1 MKKSLEQI
9 AVEDARY
16 SPRGVKFVYEGLGFT
31 ANKLTDE
38 PSHVTG
44 QTLCK
49 GLKQLALKKWGRL
62 TMMVL
67 TDWNI
72 NSTRDFGE
80 IVYLLIKHKWMSAQP
95 TDTIKDFDKV
105 YDFKTTFKDNF
116 KF

>member
-1 MKKSLEQI
+1 MKISLEQI
-9 AVEDARY
+9 AIEDARY
-16 SPRGVKFVYEGLGFT
+16 NPRGVKFVYEGLGFT
-31 ANKLTDE
+31 ANKITDE

-44 QTLCK
+44 QTLCE

-62 TMMVL
+62 AMMVL
-67 TDWNI
+67 TDWNV

-95 TDTIKDFDKV
+95 ADTIEDFDNV
-105 YDFKTTFKDNF
+105 YDFKTAFKGNF